1 MGILAGHIHLATN
14 IGEIAPLDAWAIDDK
29 RLLAMHV
36 SGDVNED
43 GKSDSDEIRT
53 PIRLMLP

>member
-1 MGILAGHIHLATN
+1 MHIHLATN
-14 IGEIAPLDAWAIDDK
+14 IGEMASLDAWAIDDK

-43 GKSDSDEIRT
+43 GKSDSDEIRA
-53 PIRLMLP
+53 PIRLIVS